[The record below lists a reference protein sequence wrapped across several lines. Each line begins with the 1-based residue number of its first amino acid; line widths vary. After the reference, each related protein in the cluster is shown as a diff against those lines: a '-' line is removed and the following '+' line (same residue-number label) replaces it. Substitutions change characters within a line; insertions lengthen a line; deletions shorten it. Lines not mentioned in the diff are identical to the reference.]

1 MLSGALVGA
10 GGATAYYNGIDVSGT
25 VRSLL
30 TGGQLRDL
38 PNWQSSGSNGRELDA
53 LYKLVCYFETALC
66 NLVQHAFVLSI
77 CPVLT
82 KPSKPGDIARSER
95 GMTLFVF
102 EIWEVCEA

>member
-66 NLVQHAFVLSI
+66 VLVQHAFVLSRM
-77 CPVLT
+77 CAVLT
-82 KPSKPGDIARSER
+82 KPSKPGDIARRER
-95 GMTLFVF
+95 GMTPFVL
-102 EIWEVCEA
+102 